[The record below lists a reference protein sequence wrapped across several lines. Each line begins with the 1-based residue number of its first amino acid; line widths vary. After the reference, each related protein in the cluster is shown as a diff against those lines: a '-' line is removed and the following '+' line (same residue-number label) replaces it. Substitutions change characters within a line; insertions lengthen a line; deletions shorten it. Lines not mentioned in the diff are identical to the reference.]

1 MSAAARAG
9 DPTSHPGVV
18 SGPGVLS
25 VVIEGKPAAVVS
37 TPHACGF
44 PTGHPPTAMAVG
56 SSSVLITGKPAV
68 RAGDSAL
75 CGAQVTLGA
84 LTVEIGG

>member
-9 DPTSHPGVV
+9 DQTSHPGVI
-18 SGPGVLS
+18 SGPGVRS
-25 VVIEGKPAAVVS
+25 VLIEGKPAAVVS

-44 PTGHPPTAMAVG
+44 PSGHPPTATADG
-56 SSSVLITGKPAV
+56 SSSVLIGGLPAV
-68 RAGDSAL
+68 RVGDSVL

-84 LTVEIGG
+84 LTVEIGE